1 MTQYAKAV
9 VIWMA
14 VLSPSLNDTS
24 MAVRLGSVRKYP
36 SGMEV
41 RELPAAGG
49 GCGRKTKGNCGWMF
63 GTRESERFNTVQ
75 RHCAPASQGAAMQTL
90 KPNPKPL
97 SIPTCI
103 AYQRQIRHLSQT
115 GPREIQGAG
124 FDGLGLC

>member
-1 MTQYAKAV
+1 MP
-9 VIWMA
+9 

-41 RELPAAGG
+41 RALPAEGAF
-49 GCGRKTKGNCGWMF
+49 RVAKQKGIGWMF

-75 RHCAPASQGAAMQTL
+75 RHCAPASQDAAMQTL

-124 FDGLGLC
+124 FDGLGRC